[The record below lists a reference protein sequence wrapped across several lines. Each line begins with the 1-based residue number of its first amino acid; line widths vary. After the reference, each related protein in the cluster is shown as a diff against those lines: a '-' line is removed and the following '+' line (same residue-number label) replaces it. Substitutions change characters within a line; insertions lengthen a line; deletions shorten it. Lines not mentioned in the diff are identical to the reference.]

1 MLRKEMR
8 PYDQSLYDNIVEGK
22 FELVAFRLMPQ
33 IEAMLGYTK
42 SPHCR
47 ANMDAE
53 MRNLPNVIKAANQ
66 EWRKQQDARW
76 EAMK

>member
-8 PYDQSLYDNIVEGK
+8 PYDQTLYDNIVEGK

-53 MRNLPNVIKAANQ
+53 MRNLANVIKAANQ
-66 EWRKQQDARW
+66 EWRKQMDARW
-76 EAMK
+76 EDVK

>member
-53 MRNLPNVIKAANQ
+53 MRNLAEIIKAGNL
-66 EWRKQQDARW
+66 EWRKQMDARW
-76 EAMK
+76 EATR

>member
-53 MRNLPNVIKAANQ
+53 MRNLANVIKAANQ
-66 EWRKQQDARW
+66 EWRKQMDARW
-76 EAMK
+76 EDVK

>member
-8 PYDQSLYDNIVEGK
+8 PYDQTLFDNIVKGD
-22 FELVAFRLMPQ
+22 FEKVAFRLMPQ
-33 IEAMLGYTK
+33 IESMLGYSK

-53 MRNLPNVIKAANQ
+53 MRNLAEIIKAGNL
-66 EWRKQQDARW
+66 E
-76 EAMK
+76 

>member
-1 MLRKEMR
+1 MNRKDMR
-8 PYDQSLYDNIVEGK
+8 PYDQTLFDNIVKGD
-22 FELVAFRLMPQ
+22 FEKVAFRLMPQ

-53 MRNLPNVIKAANQ
+53 IRNLANIIKAGNS
-66 EWRKQQDARW
+66 EWRKQMDARW
-76 EAMK
+76 EDIK

>member
-33 IEAMLGYTK
+33 IESMLGYTK

-53 MRNLPNVIKAANQ
+53 MRNLANVIKAANQ
-66 EWRKQQDARW
+66 EWRKQMDARW
-76 EAMK
+76 EDTR

>member
-8 PYDQSLYDNIVEGK
+8 PYDQTLFDNIVKGD
-22 FELVAFRLMPQ
+22 FEKVAFRLMPQ
-33 IEAMLGYTK
+33 IENMLLYSK

-53 MRNLPNVIKAANQ
+53 MRNLAEIIKAGNK
-66 EWRKQQDARW
+66 EWRKQSDARW
-76 EAMK
+76 EATR